1 MSIGLQRQ
9 LEKEWPLLLANIPQL
24 PVLFSLAAFLHL
36 LNIPLTFLHSAFI
49 LYYISA
55 SFSCFAPSLHSV
67 FLSLLPPWFHTTCK
81 VANATFN
88 VQLLLPLG
96 LLSVLQQTPW
106 CSSHFLLLSH
116 HFHDFCPSPFSH
128 WTPSLLWS
136 ILQIHSLSIPWAGQK
151 TNLLHFFLT
160 WTGHSL
166 SMKKAWRFLMQMVAE
181 EMQFD
186 YNWRITLW
194 ITTNKPKK
202 ALNITQTISMGK
214 LNPQKLDNNKVQQ
227 VQTKKTKESQSWI
240 ITITH
245 PDVQDRLHHLTLAK
259 LFWLLKGCVYSTP
272 Q

>member
-1 MSIGLQRQ
+1 M
-9 LEKEWPLLLANIPQL
+9 
-24 PVLFSLAAFLHL
+24 VVSLAANPLML
-36 LNIPLTFLHSAFI
+36 IPLPLALSSLPWFLSFTILSFTPLTALIHSAN
-49 LYYISA
+49 
-55 SFSCFAPSLHSV
+55 SFSFYP
-67 FLSLLPPWFHTTCK
+67 LSRPK
-81 VANATFN
+81 
-88 VQLLLPLG
+88 
-96 LLSVLQQTPW
+96 
-106 CSSHFLLLSH
+106 
-116 HFHDFCPSPFSH
+116 
-128 WTPSLLWS
+128 
-136 ILQIHSLSIPWAGQK
+136 K
-151 TNLLHFFLT
+151 NLLHFFLT

-240 ITITH
+240 ITIIH
-245 PDVQDRLHHLTLAK
+245 PDMQDRLHHLTLAK